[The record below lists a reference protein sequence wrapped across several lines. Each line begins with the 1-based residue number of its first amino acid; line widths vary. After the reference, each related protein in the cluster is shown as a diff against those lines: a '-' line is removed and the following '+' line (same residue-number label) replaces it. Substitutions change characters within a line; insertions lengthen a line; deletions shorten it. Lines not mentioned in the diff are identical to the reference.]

1 VRRLEPGAEVG
12 ALEAVVDERRAR
24 PDRPWVLA
32 NMIASADGAA
42 TADGRSGGLAGP
54 ADKAL
59 FHALRSVPDVI
70 LVAAGTMRIEG
81 YGPARPAEEV
91 RRAREA
97 RGQAPVP
104 PIAVVTRGL
113 SMDWDR
119 PFFTEAVARP
129 IVITA
134 AAADPGRVAL
144 AEAVADVIVTGGEHV
159 DVAVALRALRERGAG
174 IVLTEGGP
182 SLVGQLIARDL
193 LDELF
198 LTVAPKLVGGEAI
211 RIARGPEPE
220 RPRELRLAQTLEQDG
235 ELFLRYLRP

>member
-1 VRRLEPGAEVG
+1 MRRLEPGAEVG
-12 ALEAVVDERRAR
+12 ALEAVLGERPAP

-59 FHALRSVPDVI
+59 FRALRSVPDVI
-70 LVAAGTMRIEG
+70 LVAAGTVRIEG
-81 YGPARPAEEV
+81 YGPARPGDEV

-97 RGQAPVP
+97 RGQTPVP
-104 PIAVVTRGL
+104 PIAVVTGSL
-113 SMDWDR
+113 AMDWDR

-129 IVITA
+129 IVITV
-134 AAADPGRVAL
+134 AAADPERLAA
-144 AEAVADVIVTGGEHV
+144 AEAVADVIVAGGERV
-159 DVAVALRALRERGAG
+159 DLAAALRALRERGVR

-182 SLVGQLIARDL
+182 SLVGQLIAGDQ

-198 LTVAPKLVGGEAI
+198 LTVAPKLVGDEAI
-211 RIARGPEPE
+211 RIARGPQPE
-220 RPRELRLAQTLEQDG
+220 HPRELRLAQTLEQDG